1 MAYHVVPSVV
11 FGVVCVLSLVFWW
24 IGMLFALYVWCGIAL
39 FGIVYVEGSSV
50 AMCCICVIACF
61 ARIDWVVMYG
71 MWVVVFVFLSLIGWV
86 VRRKRMSGASWYL

>member
-1 MAYHVVPSVV
+1 MESVSLFVCGVP
-11 FGVVCVLSLVFWW
+11 CC
-24 IGMLFALYVWCGIAL
+24 AECCVWCGIAL

-50 AMCCICVIACF
+50 AMCCMCVIACF

-71 MWVVVFVFLSLIGWV
+71 MWVVVFVFLSLMGWV